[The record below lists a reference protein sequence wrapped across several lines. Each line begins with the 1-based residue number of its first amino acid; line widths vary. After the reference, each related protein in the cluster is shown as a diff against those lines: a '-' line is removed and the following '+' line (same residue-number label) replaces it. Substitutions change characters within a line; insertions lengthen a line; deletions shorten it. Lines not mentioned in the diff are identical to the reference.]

1 MYTMKETCDQVSL
14 PYETLKYYCNEG
26 LVPNVKRDANNYRI
40 FDDGHVSWIK
50 SLQCLKNCGLSIKE
64 MKQYVNLAMI
74 GKSTI
79 IDRNQMLEDKK
90 EILLKQLQT
99 VKDSLDYIDEKQQ
112 FYKDVLSGKID
123 YTSYFD

>member
-40 FDDGHVSWIK
+40 FDDSHVSWIK

-79 IDRNQMLEDKK
+79 IERNQILEDKK
-90 EILLKQLQT
+90 KILLKQLQT
-99 VKDSLDYIDEKQQ
+99 VKDSLDYIHEKQQ
-112 FYKDVLSGKID
+112 FYQDVLSGKID

>member
-112 FYKDVLSGKID
+112 FYKDVLSDKIE